1 MLKKRYRLTKHGSF
15 AFVYRKGENKAS
27 AAFSLF
33 YVKSTSLKVGFSVSN
48 KLGKAV
54 VRNKLK
60 RRMRAVIL
68 SLMPLPKYQ
77 IVIVAKEKAGE
88 LSFDE
93 IKADI
98 TRLLTKAMPQNSF
111 GNNYEEKAQKTD

>member
-1 MLKKRYRLTKHGSF
+1 MLKKTYRLTKHGSF
-15 AFVYRKGENKAS
+15 GFVYRKGENKAS

-48 KLGKAV
+48 KLGKAT

-60 RRMRAVIL
+60 RRMRAIIQDL
-68 SLMPLPKYQ
+68 LPLPKYQ
-77 IVIVAKEKAGE
+77 IVIVARQLSTQ

-93 IKADI
+93 IQKEI
-98 TRLLTKAMPQNSF
+98 VRLLLKAGLIS
-111 GNNYEEKAQKTD
+111 EKKEA